1 MTVAGKEI
9 GKGMFEPGRRWS
21 THVKPIAGTESCEF
35 SHFMYV
41 SSGRMRVIMDDG
53 NEVEL
58 RPGDVASIAVRASIR
73 PESLLADEPHATLIY
88 LASDEG
94 RQEQA
99 VQRRERGRPN
109 CRTTVE

>member
-41 SSGRMRVIMDDG
+41 SSERSARRFVACRCH
-53 NEVEL
+53 L
-58 RPGDVASIAVRASIR
+58 RPK
-73 PESLLADEPHATLIY
+73 
-88 LASDEG
+88 
-94 RQEQA
+94 
-99 VQRRERGRPN
+99 
-109 CRTTVE
+109 